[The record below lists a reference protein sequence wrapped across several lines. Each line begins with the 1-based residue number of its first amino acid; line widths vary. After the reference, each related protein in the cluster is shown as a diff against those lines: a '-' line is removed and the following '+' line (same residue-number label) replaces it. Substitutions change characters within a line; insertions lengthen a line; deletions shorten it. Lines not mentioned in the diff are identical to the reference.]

1 MESFQVSF
9 DYRFVSTSS
18 IRCLDRLK
26 PYSPIEISSSLGLM
40 GFSSW
45 ASLTNPKV
53 GLGKTYKLII
63 VFLYVFILYIQYEK
77 CFNASFVTS
86 IFIETFREKSDYIKK
101 KLDDALKIR
110 LDDIEARREAKRQ
123 KEINKRKSK
132 KNKNKNCHRK
142 FKIIKQFDVNDSR
155 NKKLSLT
162 QEERKVHEAYQML
175 LSEYPKRI
183 RMHLRHKRPP

>member
-1 MESFQVSF
+1 M
-9 DYRFVSTSS
+9 
-18 IRCLDRLK
+18 
-26 PYSPIEISSSLGLM
+26 
-40 GFSSW
+40 
-45 ASLTNPKV
+45 
-53 GLGKTYKLII
+53 
-63 VFLYVFILYIQYEK
+63 
-77 CFNASFVTS
+77 
-86 IFIETFREKSDYIKK
+86 
-101 KLDDALKIR
+101 KIR